1 MVRMHVESTPRSFAA
16 RHTLGLMRAAATVV
30 VAVLVLAACKTH
42 GVEST
47 AQAQQTPIQ
56 SGGAATYARS
66 CARCHGVN
74 REGDSTSP
82 ALDATRMA
90 SIGDQPLRF
99 VIAYGKGQMPAFG
112 GLSEAQVVELIN
124 FLRGM

>member
-1 MVRMHVESTPRSFAA
+1 MQDRSSPETTFAS
-16 RHTLGLMRAAATVV
+16 RHPLLLLRAAAAVV

-47 AQAQQTPIQ
+47 GGAQQTPIQ
-56 SGGAATYARS
+56 QGGAATYARS

-74 REGDSTSP
+74 REGDGTSP
-82 ALDATRMA
+82 KLDAARMA
-90 SIGDQPLRF
+90 SLGDQPLRF

-124 FLRGM
+124 YLRGI

>member
-1 MVRMHVESTPRSFAA
+1 MHDRSTPTDSFAA
-16 RHTLGLMRAAATVV
+16 RHSLALLRAAATVI

-42 GVEST
+42 GVESSGGNQP
-47 AQAQQTPIQ
+47 AMVQQ
-56 SGGAATYARS
+56 GGAATYARS